1 MQPMPLHDLISD
13 IHALDR
19 ELHRLKEK
27 YNLLSED
34 FYQLYETGRLRDE
47 VIEEIDDY
55 GRWAAL
61 YRMRLRRKAQWDQAQ
76 PYPCP
81 WDQLRPTQPPLLDRG
96 SGLLQLSIDRIGQVD
111 GHGSGLNGHYSPQL
125 ISQI

>member
-1 MQPMPLHDLISD
+1 MQPMPLRDLISD

-19 ELHRLKEK
+19 ELQRLEEK

-47 VIEEIDDY
+47 VVGEEIDDY

-61 YRMRLRRKAQWDQAQ
+61 YRMRLRRKAQWD
-76 PYPCP
+76 
-81 WDQLRPTQPPLLDRG
+81 
-96 SGLLQLSIDRIGQVD
+96 
-111 GHGSGLNGHYSPQL
+111 
-125 ISQI
+125 

>member
-1 MQPMPLHDLISD
+1 MPLRDLISD

-19 ELHRLKEK
+19 ELQRLEEK

-47 VIEEIDDY
+47 VVVEEIDDY

-61 YRMRLRRKAQWDQAQ
+61 YRMRSRRKVQWDQAQ
-76 PYPCP
+76 QYPCP
-81 WDQLRPTQPPLLDRG
+81 WDQVSISPTY
-96 SGLLQLSIDRIGQVD
+96 LS
-111 GHGSGLNGHYSPQL
+111 
-125 ISQI
+125 

>member
-1 MQPMPLHDLISD
+1 MFIYPNARLATLETCSCGDPMQPMPLRDLISD

-19 ELHRLKEK
+19 ELQRLEEK

-47 VIEEIDDY
+47 VVVEEIDDY

-61 YRMRLRRKAQWDQAQ
+61 YRMRLRRKAQ
-76 PYPCP
+76 
-81 WDQLRPTQPPLLDRG
+81 
-96 SGLLQLSIDRIGQVD
+96 
-111 GHGSGLNGHYSPQL
+111 
-125 ISQI
+125 

>member
-1 MQPMPLHDLISD
+1 MFISRNAKPASLETCSCGDPMQPMPMRDLISD

-19 ELHRLKEK
+19 ELQRFEEK

-47 VIEEIDDY
+47 VVVEEIDDY

-61 YRMRLRRKAQWDQAQ
+61 YRMRLRRKAQQ
-76 PYPCP
+76 
-81 WDQLRPTQPPLLDRG
+81 
-96 SGLLQLSIDRIGQVD
+96 DRIPAPGISFDQPN
-111 GHGSGLNGHYSPQL
+111 LPFL
-125 ISQI
+125 IEEIEYNLLSS